1 MQVCKIAQE
10 QRRGVAARK
19 IEPSATGS
27 PNQASESKQ
36 VAGSVDTAVA
46 DAAAADKQAKADA
59 AAKEAARRAAE
70 EAEAAKEAA
79 RRAAEQNQ
87 SPTESIN
94 CLAASAEIYEQLQW
108 LGYDS
113 ERMKPFH
120 QLYFAVELTNA
131 AQPRSRYEQFR
142 DMLSV
147 ASWLLQKLGNQVDLK
162 VRAQFPVLDCRC

>member
-19 IEPSATGS
+19 IEPSATSS

-36 VAGSVDTAVA
+36 VAGSEDTAAA
-46 DAAAADKQAKADA
+46 DAAADKQAKADA

-94 CLAASAEIYEQLQW
+94 CLAASAEIYAQLQW

-162 VRAQFPVLDCRC
+162 VRAQFSVLDCRC